1 MGSVGRSHG
10 AASVGGDEET
20 GRRLSGVGSAWE
32 VEVVKVCS
40 IGVDCFPEG
49 GREKAQGAGVVVAP
63 RSLSMFKLVHV
74 ADGFGDVVIIV
85 ADGDV
90 PFSTALVELFQLASP
105 VA

>member
-1 MGSVGRSHG
+1 
-10 AASVGGDEET
+10 
-20 GRRLSGVGSAWE
+20 
-32 VEVVKVCS
+32 
-40 IGVDCFPEG
+40 
-49 GREKAQGAGVVVAP
+49 
-63 RSLSMFKLVHV
+63 MFKLVHV